1 MPAPTY
7 TDDAVTD
14 RYSEAA
20 WTLEDCGTVRYI
32 LLDPLSEYE
41 VIHNGI
47 QKDGTTAD
55 LNAVKMAMT
64 IAADVT
70 PVPSFG
76 AGSKVMPLP
85 AGSSRIIRK
94 TTTLA
99 VQSAAGNPTVTIVF
113 IKKNDGL
120 E

>member
-7 TDDAVTD
+7 TQDAVTN
-14 RYSEAA
+14 RYTEAA
-20 WTLEDCGTVRYI
+20 WTLEDCGSVRYI
-32 LLDPLSEYE
+32 LLDPQAEYE

-55 LNAVKMAMT
+55 LNNVKLGMT
-64 IAADVT
+64 VATDVT
-70 PVPSFG
+70 PTPSFATG
-76 AGSKVMPLP
+76 AKVMPLP
-85 AGSSRIIRK
+85 AGSSRIIRR

-99 VQSAAGNPTVTIVF
+99 VLAAAGNPTVTVTF